1 MTPQIKQRIE
11 QIKNGEIPE
20 GYKRTKAGIIPEK
33 WEIKK
38 LSDVLKKQ
46 TQKNTDNKIQNVLT
60 NSATQGIVC
69 QTEYFD
75 KQIANNEN
83 TSGYY
88 IVKPGYFVYNP
99 RISVSAPCGPFNR
112 YNGDKDGI
120 MSPLYSVYCF
130 CDKSITYAN
139 FLTYYFSSSKW
150 YAYMNSIANYGAR
163 SDRMNV
169 TGEDMNNMPIPYP
182 PLPEQQKIVA
192 ILSAQDKVIE
202 CYEKKI
208 EQLKRMKKYY
218 LQNMF
223 PKRGETVPKI
233 RFKGFTNPWEQRKL
247 GEMGSTFTGLSGKT
261 KDDFG
266 HGDARFVTYMNVF
279 TNPVSDP
286 SRIEAVEIDHSQNAV
301 QFGDVFFTTSSETP
315 EEVGM
320 SSVWLENTD
329 SIYLN
334 SFCFGYR
341 PTEKIDP
348 HYMAYMLRSE
358 SVRKKIV
365 YLAQGISRYN
375 ISKTGVMQIEVPLPD
390 TAEQR
395 LVGKY
400 FSNLDNLITLHQRK
414 LEEEKKKKKALQQL
428 LLTGIVRTN

>member
-1 MTPQIKQRIE
+1 MKDGDVAFLDASEDLEGTSRAVLIDNPENKPFIAGLHIIYGKAKANSLDKWFKQYITSSE
-11 QIKNGEIPE
+11 
-20 GYKRTKAGIIPEK
+20 
-33 WEIKK
+33 
-38 LSDVLKKQ
+38 SVKKQ
-46 TQKNTDNKIQNVLT
+46 FQRLSVGFKVYGVNRDTIPRIRVAFPSSLKEQSRIAEILMIWDKAIEL
-60 NSATQGIVC
+60 
-69 QTEYFD
+69 YD
-75 KQIANNEN
+75 KQIDAL
-83 TSGYY
+83 T
-88 IVKPGYFVYNP
+88 
-99 RISVSAPCGPFNR
+99 R
-112 YNGDKDGI
+112 YKAVC
-120 MSPLYSVYCF
+120 LR
-130 CDKSITYAN
+130 K
-139 FLTYYFSSSKW
+139 
-150 YAYMNSIANYGAR
+150 
-163 SDRMNV
+163 
-169 TGEDMNNMPIPYP
+169 
-182 PLPEQQKIVA
+182 
-192 ILSAQDKVIE
+192 
-202 CYEKKI
+202 
-208 EQLKRMKKYY
+208 
-218 LQNMF
+218 MF
-223 PKRGETVPKI
+223 PAKGQNVPKW
-233 RFKGFTNPWEQRKL
+233 RFQGFTGAWEQRKL

-414 LEEEKKKKKALQQL
+414 KEAIINQRKILQQYL
-428 LLTGIVRTN
+428 LNGIVRV

>member
-1 MTPQIKQRIE
+1 MPHIVFPQHDKDRIHDEKDDERKRETGNITDGPDRLRAAELDNDKGNHCSRNSPHKSEPARGQIIRTGLNSRHLGCRKGTGIHRGCKKDEGNEKQNHHKESGQGKGTDERD
-11 QIKNGEIPE
+11 NGPGFVTLFQKSGYIDGAAHLRFDRKVSE
-20 GYKRTKAGIIPEK
+20 GSHCGPAPQSAQDELAEGDLAERPALGDPGVEHAHERHIHKIAGPVAEGPALHKASASVGIGEGAQAD
-33 WEIKK
+33 
-38 LSDVLKKQ
+38 DVLKKQ

-182 PLPEQQKIVA
+182 PLPEQPK
-192 ILSAQDKVIE
+192 LSLFSQH
-202 CYEKKI
+202 
-208 EQLKRMKKYY
+208 
-218 LQNMF
+218 
-223 PKRGETVPKI
+223 
-233 RFKGFTNPWEQRKL
+233 
-247 GEMGSTFTGLSGKT
+247 KT
-261 KDDFG
+261 
-266 HGDARFVTYMNVF
+266 RL
-279 TNPVSDP
+279 
-286 SRIEAVEIDHSQNAV
+286 
-301 QFGDVFFTTSSETP
+301 
-315 EEVGM
+315 
-320 SSVWLENTD
+320 SSVMK
-329 SIYLN
+329 
-334 SFCFGYR
+334 R
-341 PTEKIDP
+341 
-348 HYMAYMLRSE
+348 R
-358 SVRKKIV
+358 
-365 YLAQGISRYN
+365 
-375 ISKTGVMQIEVPLPD
+375 
-390 TAEQR
+390 
-395 LVGKY
+395 
-400 FSNLDNLITLHQRK
+400 
-414 LEEEKKKKKALQQL
+414 
-428 LLTGIVRTN
+428 